1 MNCLFRLC
9 QWKLLYVWENVYI
22 ITLSEL
28 SWSERCFWVCI
39 VLNIPG
45 SSPDQTFTFYQSIS
59 PRTVQVGSFVL
70 SIIVHWADD
79 KIRLSLKNK
88 TETLTL
94 DQSPSSWRRKRRSL
108 WSPGKIC
115 RHGGIQRCP
124 AQCPGCRRWSCLWRG
139 GRVRTA
145 SSWERCP
152 PQPVF
157 WSRPADGVTRHSPE
171 ISLYVIQDSGW
182 DWDECY

>member
-1 MNCLFRLC
+1 MKTIICLGERLYYNFERAQLVKVFFLSVSCWTSQVRAPFR
-9 QWKLLYVWENVYI
+9 
-22 ITLSEL
+22 
-28 SWSERCFWVCI
+28 
-39 VLNIPG
+39 
-45 SSPDQTFTFYQSIS
+45 TFYQWIS
-59 PRTVQVGSFVL
+59 PRTVPVSYFVL
-70 SIIVHWADD
+70 SITVHWADD
-79 KIRLSLKNK
+79 KIGLSLNK

-157 WSRPADGVTRHSPE
+157 WSRPADGVTRHSP
-171 ISLYVIQDSGW
+171 VIQDSGW
-182 DWDECY
+182 DRDECY